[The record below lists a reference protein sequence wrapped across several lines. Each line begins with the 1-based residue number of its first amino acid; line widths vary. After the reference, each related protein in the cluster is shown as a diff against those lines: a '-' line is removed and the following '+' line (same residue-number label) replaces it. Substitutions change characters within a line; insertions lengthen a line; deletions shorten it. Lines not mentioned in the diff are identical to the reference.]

1 MRDDA
6 ATSIAGKALAC
17 VFLDEHQRLSNDCAP
32 DSLDCGLPATWADH
46 RSAVAATGFVRHRMR
61 RAIEYVFEA
70 IEANTGCAVVAVAT
84 SLAMTGC
91 LRLLWE

>member
-1 MRDDA
+1 
-6 ATSIAGKALAC
+6 
-17 VFLDEHQRLSNDCAP
+17 
-32 DSLDCGLPATWADH
+32 
-46 RSAVAATGFVRHRMR
+46 MR